1 MLSPFCFSEERGVD
15 PLCAPVFPKKKQW
28 KVHSKN
34 FKKSFQ
40 KFPKSLKS
48 KNNQFISYEWWRM
61 YCVQSV

>member
-34 FKKSFQ
+34 FQKSFQ

-48 KNNQFISYEWWRM
+48 KNNQFISYEW
-61 YCVQSV
+61 